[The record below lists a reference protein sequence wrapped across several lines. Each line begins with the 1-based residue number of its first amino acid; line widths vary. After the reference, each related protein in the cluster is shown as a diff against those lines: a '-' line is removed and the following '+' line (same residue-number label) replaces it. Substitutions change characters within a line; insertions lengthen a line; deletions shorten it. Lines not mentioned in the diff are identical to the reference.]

1 ASAIPR
7 VVASP
12 SRALQSFL
20 DAARAAAGIVVRF
33 RIWEVEPQISDANLE
48 AIFASGQAQANPAI
62 GYLVGTVGIWE
73 PGEPQSETAGRKLI
87 TPFPRPAMTYADPQG
102 KNPVPWPP
110 QPQPWTQN
118 LPPSLVGN
126 AVALVQDTVISLDL
140 ANAFPK
146 YGFRNPN
153 GP

>member
-1 ASAIPR
+1 S
-7 VVASP
+7 S
-12 SRALQSFL
+12 
-20 DAARAAAGIVVRF
+20 
-33 RIWEVEPQISDANLE
+33 
-48 AIFASGQAQANPAI
+48 
-62 GYLVGTVGIWE
+62 
-73 PGEPQSETAGRKLI
+73 PGERPRPTPGTGTLWGRGATGSPADPKSETAGRKLI
-87 TPFPRPAMTYADPQG
+87 TPFPRPAMTSADPQG

-153 GP
+153 GPQQADSGGFDAPKYKPNSGNLDPAFIPTPDTAPITL